1 MILCHRS
8 EGLIMSHLNLVLFIY
23 LSGVLVSF
31 GLLVTLDSYGLLTE
45 NNNTE
50 VTLGVKILASLFSWL
65 PVISFVIGIIIG
77 FIHYL
82 RNR

>member
-1 MILCHRS
+1 
-8 EGLIMSHLNLVLFIY
+8 MSHLNLVLFIY